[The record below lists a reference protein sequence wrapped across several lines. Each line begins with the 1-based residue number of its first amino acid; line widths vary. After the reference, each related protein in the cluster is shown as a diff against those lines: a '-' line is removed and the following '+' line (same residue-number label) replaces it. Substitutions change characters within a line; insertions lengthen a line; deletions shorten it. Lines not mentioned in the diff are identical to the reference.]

1 MLDVDEATPLVD
13 YKGSSFGEIMVEM
26 VPTMGGVR
34 ADVDE
39 VEVRRGAIE
48 KWSSATMTL
57 TTIMTMNVNE
67 FNATFSRLASLARR
81 TLVKSLGRR

>member
-39 VEVRRGAIE
+39 VEVRRGKIT
-48 KWSSATMTL
+48 KWSSAK
-57 TTIMTMNVNE
+57 TILSG
-67 FNATFSRLASLARR
+67 AARDD
-81 TLVKSLGRR
+81 TDDDTDDECQQI